1 MSFDNQLDDALRA
14 LARDGGQ
21 DGRIRAATDIR
32 RRGDIRRRRRR
43 TASVALAATAV
54 VALGAGVALARL
66 GGTTQPTPIG
76 PADPSTVTGP
86 SADPSVRSSS
96 PSSSPTA
103 SPGTPS
109 SSPAA
114 PSSSPAAPSSS
125 AAVPP
130 STDRLLSGTRQ
141 VAIVRT
147 GAFESAVSMLDDGRL
162 AEVDGVEGRRLFV
175 ITPQGPGT
183 YQIRTAAD
191 PDADLTDIC
200 WEVRSAGSQ
209 PLRVEG
215 VPCDQAEPR
224 QRFSLDPAAGGTY
237 LISSNSAYLQNSP
250 TRGLILEEA
259 GDAPVTTHFRLVDNG
274 PAPN

>member
-21 DGRIRAATDIR
+21 DSRIPAATDIR
-32 RRGDIRRRRRR
+32 RRGETRRRRRR

-66 GGTTQPTPIG
+66 GGSTESMPIG
-76 PADPSTVTGP
+76 PSTVIGPSTGP
-86 SADPSVRSSS
+86 SVDPSR
-96 PSSSPTA
+96 PSTSPT
-103 SPGTPS
+103 SPTGSPDSSTGSPDS
-109 SSPAA
+109 PDSPTSSPAI
-114 PSSSPAAPSSS
+114 
-125 AAVPP
+125 PP

-147 GAFESAVSMLDDGRL
+147 GAFESALSLLDDGRL
-162 AEVDGVEGRRLFV
+162 GEVDGVEGRRLFV
-175 ITPQGPGT
+175 ITPQGSGT
-183 YQIRTAAD
+183 YQIRTAAE
-191 PDADLTDIC
+191 PGVDLTDIC

-215 VPCDQAEPR
+215 VPCDEAEPR
-224 QRFSLDPAAGGTY
+224 QRFSLDPAAEGTY
-237 LISSNSAYLQNSP
+237 LISSNSAYLQNSS

-259 GDAPVTTHFRLVDNG
+259 GDAPITTRFRLVDNG
-274 PAPN
+274 PAPK

>member
-21 DGRIRAATDIR
+21 DSRIPAATDIR
-32 RRGDIRRRRRR
+32 RRGEIRRRRRR

-66 GGTTQPTPIG
+66 GGSTQSMPID
-76 PADPSTVTGP
+76 PAGPSTVIGP
-86 SADPSVRSSS
+86 STS

-147 GAFESAVSMLDDGRL
+147 DAFESAVSMLDDGRL

-191 PDADLTDIC
+191 PDTDLTDTC

-215 VPCDQAEPR
+215 VPCDQDEPR
-224 QRFSLDPAAGGTY
+224 QLFSLDPAAGGTY

-259 GDAPVTTHFRLVDNG
+259 GDAPVTARFRLVDNG

>member
-21 DGRIRAATDIR
+21 DSRIPAATDIR
-32 RRGDIRRRRRR
+32 RRGEIRRRRRR

-54 VALGAGVALARL
+54 VVLGAGVALARL
-66 GGTTQPTPIG
+66 GGSTQSMPID
-76 PADPSTVTGP
+76 PAGPSTVIGP
-86 SADPSVRSSS
+86 STSPSVDPSRPSTSPTGSPDSSTGSPDSPDSSTSS
-96 PSSSPTA
+96 PV
-103 SPGTPS
+103 
-109 SSPAA
+109 
-114 PSSSPAAPSSS
+114 
-125 AAVPP
+125 VPP

-147 GAFESAVSMLDDGRL
+147 DAFESAVSMLDDGRL

-191 PDADLTDIC
+191 PDTDLTDTC

-215 VPCDQAEPR
+215 VPCDQDEPR

-259 GDAPVTTHFRLVDNG
+259 GDAPVTARFRLVDNG
-274 PAPN
+274 PAPK

>member
-21 DGRIRAATDIR
+21 DSRIPAATDIR
-32 RRGDIRRRRRR
+32 RRGETRRRRRR

-66 GGTTQPTPIG
+66 GGSTQSMPID
-76 PADPSTVTGP
+76 PAGPSTVIGP
-86 SADPSVRSSS
+86 STS

-103 SPGTPS
+103 SPVTPS

-114 PSSSPAAPSSS
+114 PSSSPATPSSS
-125 AAVPP
+125 AAAPP

-147 GAFESAVSMLDDGRL
+147 DAFESAVSMLDDGRL

-191 PDADLTDIC
+191 PDTDLTDIC

-215 VPCDQAEPR
+215 VPCDQDEPR
-224 QRFSLDPAAGGTY
+224 QLFSLDPAAGGTY

-259 GDAPVTTHFRLVDNG
+259 GDAPVTARFRLVDNG